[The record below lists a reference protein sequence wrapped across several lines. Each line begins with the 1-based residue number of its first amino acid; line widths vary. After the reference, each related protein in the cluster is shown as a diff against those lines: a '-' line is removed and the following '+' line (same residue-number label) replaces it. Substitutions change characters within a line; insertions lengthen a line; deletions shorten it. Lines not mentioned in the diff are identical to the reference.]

1 MIESGGANL
10 MYQAELFIPGGTTFA
25 PNTAPAYERVDA
37 LVSYE
42 QLRWAVKLNVKN
54 VLDKLYYDSVYDN
67 GGFTVPG
74 LRRTVIVT
82 AEFKY

>member
-1 MIESGGANL
+1 VPSSGTL
-10 MYQAELFIPGGTTFA
+10 PTLPGGTSFA

-37 LVSYE
+37 LISYE

-54 VLDKLYYDSVYDN
+54 VFNKLYFDSVYDN